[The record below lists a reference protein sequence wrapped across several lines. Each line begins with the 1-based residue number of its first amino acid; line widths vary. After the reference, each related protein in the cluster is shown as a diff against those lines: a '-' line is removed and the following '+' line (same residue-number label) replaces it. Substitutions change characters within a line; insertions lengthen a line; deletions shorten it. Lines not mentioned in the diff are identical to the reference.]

1 MIIVHHLEK
10 SRSQRIVWLLE
21 ELGIPYEIE
30 HYKRDP
36 NTMLAPDSLRRV
48 HPLGKS
54 PVITDGD
61 TVVAESGAIIEY
73 LVEKHGGGR
82 LKPAVDDPNWLNYQ
96 YWLHYAEGSLM
107 PLMVMKLIFS
117 RVPKAPMP
125 FFAKPIAK
133 KISGGMVGGF
143 VQPRIEEQLRL
154 VESHLASH
162 TWFAGEALTAA
173 DVQMSFPLQAAGA
186 RANLDALPHIRDF
199 IQRVE
204 ARPAYQRGI
213 ERTGPLELLG

>member
-10 SRSQRIVWLLE
+10 SRSQRIVWLRE
-21 ELGIPYEIE
+21 ERGIPYEIE

-36 NTMLAPDSLRRV
+36 NTMLAPEALRRV
-48 HPLGKS
+48 HPLG
-54 PVITDGD
+54 
-61 TVVAESGAIIEY
+61 
-73 LVEKHGGGR
+73 
-82 LKPAVDDPNWLNYQ
+82 
-96 YWLHYAEGSLM
+96 
-107 PLMVMKLIFS
+107 
-117 RVPKAPMP
+117 
-125 FFAKPIAK
+125 
-133 KISGGMVGGF
+133 
-143 VQPRIEEQLRL
+143 
-154 VESHLASH
+154 
-162 TWFAGEALTAA
+162 AA

>member
-1 MIIVHHLEK
+1 
-10 SRSQRIVWLLE
+10 
-21 ELGIPYEIE
+21 
-30 HYKRDP
+30 
-36 NTMLAPDSLRRV
+36 V

-162 TWFAGEALTAA
+162 TWFAGEELTAA

>member
-1 MIIVHHLEK
+1 
-10 SRSQRIVWLLE
+10 
-21 ELGIPYEIE
+21 
-30 HYKRDP
+30 
-36 NTMLAPDSLRRV
+36 
-48 HPLGKS
+48 
-54 PVITDGD
+54 
-61 TVVAESGAIIEY
+61 
-73 LVEKHGGGR
+73 
-82 LKPAVDDPNWLNYQ
+82 
-96 YWLHYAEGSLM
+96 
-107 PLMVMKLIFS
+107 MKLIFS
-117 RVPKAPMP
+117 KVPKAPMP